1 MAKLKLVKALAFFM
15 AIAGLLTAIG
25 WIFNIGFLRDLLPGL
40 VPMKF
45 TTAVCFI
52 AGGIVL
58 YSVAEGKKES
68 SFIVQAIL
76 PSAILLILLLMATL
90 FISSVFGFHTSLDV
104 FLVQEKVGATTIVRG
119 RASIPTMINFILI
132 TVAGA
137 LTLAGFKRHLPWLGT
152 AIALIG
158 GAAILG
164 YIINQPF
171 LYFSMPI
178 SGISTGMALLSAML
192 FVLVGIGFILCGK
205 TALKQN

>member
-1 MAKLKLVKALAFFM
+1 MARLKFVRVLALFT

-25 WIFNIGFLRDLLPGL
+25 WIFDIGFLRDILPGL

-45 TTAVCFI
+45 TTAVCFV

-58 YSVAEGKKES
+58 YSVAEEKKES
-68 SFIVQAIL
+68 SFVVQAIL

-90 FISSVFGFHTSLDV
+90 FVSSVFGFHTSLDV
-104 FLVQEKVGATTIVRG
+104 FLIQEKVGATTIVRG
-119 RASIPTMINFILI
+119 RAAISTMINFLLVA
-132 TVAGA
+132 TAGA
-137 LTLAGFKRHLPWLGT
+137 LTLAGLKKHLLWLGT
-152 AIALIG
+152 AIALVG

-178 SGISTGMALLSAML
+178 SGISTAMALLSAIL

-205 TALKQN
+205 ITSKQN